1 MPAFEFLTVDVFTTE
16 RFRGNPLAV
25 FPDARGLASETMQA
39 IAAEFGYSEIT
50 FVLPPDDPENHA
62 RVRIFTP
69 TAEIPFAGHPNV
81 GTAFVLGRMPE
92 IFGKP
97 VTDRLRFEEK
107 AGLVTVALRKTDGFV
122 TGATIRAPQ
131 PLTVGE
137 TVEPDLVAR
146 CASLDPA
153 RIALNTHAPRFVS
166 VGLPFAIA
174 ELESEAALAAARPNL
189 AVFHEAL
196 ARHRGTQPD
205 FSLFLYVPDA
215 KNPRKLRTRMFAPLD
230 NVMEDPATGSAS
242 AALGAYLASLAP
254 ESGATIGFEL
264 KQGVEMGRHSL
275 ISLSITKQD
284 GRVADVFISGDCVDV
299 MRGSIAL

>member
-1 MPAFEFLTVDVFTTE
+1 MPAFEFLTVDVFTME

-25 FPDARGLASETMQA
+25 FPDARGLTSETMQA
-39 IAAEFGYSEIT
+39 IAVEFGYSEIT
-50 FVLPPDDPENHA
+50 FVLPPDDPQNHA

-107 AGLVTVALRKTDGFV
+107 AGLVSVDLRRKDRTV

-137 TVEPDLVAR
+137 TVEPDLAAR
-146 CASLDPA
+146 CVSLDPA
-153 RIALNTHAPRFVS
+153 RIALRTHPPRFVS
-166 VGLPFAIA
+166 VGLPFAVA
-174 ELESEAALAAARPNL
+174 ELESEAALAAARPDI

-196 ARHRGTQPD
+196 ARHRDNRSD
-205 FSLFLYVPDA
+205 FPLFLYVRDA
-215 KNPRKLRTRMFAPLD
+215 ANPQKLRTRMFAPLD
-230 NVMEDPATGSAS
+230 NITEDPATGSAS
-242 AALGAYLASLAP
+242 AALGAYLVSLMP
-254 ESGATIGFEL
+254 GSDDTVGFEL
-264 KQGVEMGRHSL
+264 EQGVEMGRRSL
-275 ISLSITKQD
+275 ISLSVTRQD
-284 GRVADVFISGDCVDV
+284 GHIGDVLVSGDCVDV
-299 MRGSIAL
+299 MRGSILS